1 MLTDIERKE
10 QARLARLL
18 LNQKRVSEIA
28 EKNKLIT
35 KSGNVPCYLSGMTES
50 KKADKGF
57 YYCANTSKIN
67 QLKYEIG
74 LEKAKK
80 PKIIR
85 K

>member
-1 MLTDIERKE
+1 MLTDTERKE

-18 LNQKRVSEIA
+18 LEQKRA
-28 EKNKLIT
+28 EKNRQTLR
-35 KSGNVPCYLSGMTES
+35 SGNVPCYLSGMTES

-57 YYCANTSKIN
+57 YYCADTSKIN
-67 QLKYEIG
+67 QLKREIE